1 MAINFNDI
9 TDTATPTTGNF
20 SVGGTLTTTAVYA
33 NGLFYASNNQPWVT
47 GGGTTNS
54 FGTIIVSGQ
63 PNVLANI
70 ANAPL
75 TLVAGSGIN
84 ITTVGTSNTITFSST
99 GGFSGGS
106 IPNALTIANTTA
118 STSNGT
124 GALIVTGG
132 AGITGNIYTNAV
144 YANGLFYASNNQPW
158 VTGGGGGGSS
168 SPITKL
174 QNQLFGGF

>member
-47 GGGTTNS
+47 GGG
-54 FGTIIVSGQ
+54 
-63 PNVLANI
+63 
-70 ANAPL
+70 
-75 TLVAGSGIN
+75 
-84 ITTVGTSNTITFSST
+84 
-99 GGFSGGS
+99 
-106 IPNALTIANTTA
+106 
-118 STSNGT
+118 
-124 GALIVTGG
+124 
-132 AGITGNIYTNAV
+132 
-144 YANGLFYASNNQPW
+144 
-158 VTGGGGGGSS
+158 GGGSS